1 MACILTSF
9 TTPAIK
15 ATVSPISV
23 KIDVRPETLNV
34 DAKLQP
40 KASVAIEPVL
50 IDSEVESKLLNV
62 DVKAE
67 TLTVTVKPYEPEPE
81 PGKISVTVTKM
92 YADWTPHYTFE
103 TQKVTTSAILGRS
116 TVSLFCPI
124 DLIKSCFGS
133 GHWIEY
139 RPWLE
144 NEAWKH
150 SIPK

>member
-1 MACILTSF
+1 M
-9 TTPAIK
+9 
-15 ATVSPISV
+15 
-23 KIDVRPETLNV
+23 

-92 YADWTPHYTFE
+92 YSDWTPHYTFE
-103 TQKVTTSAILGRS
+103 T
-116 TVSLFCPI
+116 
-124 DLIKSCFGS
+124 
-133 GHWIEY
+133 
-139 RPWLE
+139 
-144 NEAWKH
+144 
-150 SIPK
+150 